1 MKKILVFILMITMSL
16 LAVDGMAQK
25 KRSSKKQQKAQVE
38 KKESDRAQKE
48 SQLKDHQKHHLDIQ
62 SKSVRKRMKRNERAR
77 RKARQGKKEPFYK
90 RWFKRKNRW
99 K

>member
-1 MKKILVFILMITMSL
+1 MKKILVSILMIAMSVV
-16 LAVDGMAQK
+16 AYDGAAQK

-48 SQLKDHQKHHLDIQ
+48 SQLKDHRQHHLDIQ
-62 SKSVRKRMKRNERAR
+62 SKKVRKRMKRNERRR
-77 RKARQGKKEPFYK
+77 RKASTGRTEPFYK